1 MANTNVVEEIAFSA
15 AVETTKADE
24 TLKLLLNKL
33 IQIENKLLDISKK
46 PIKFGGGIA
55 GVVTDI
61 GKVQTAINNINNQLN
76 TNNTSWSTAI
86 SLVKDY
92 GKNIYEIGNK
102 TEILSKQINANNNWK
117 TVSCGGGHT
126 IALKNDNSLWCWG
139 QNDHRQIG
147 NGNNINQLTPIQIGT
162 STNWKMICGGGIYSL
177 ALKNDNTLWG
187 WGTNTYGQLGN
198 GLSGGDINIPTQ
210 SNINTDWFKIFASPN
225 GSSSMAIKN
234 NITLY
239 AWGYNANGQLGDG
252 TTIQRNSPVLINCPS
267 TLLNQE
273 FNNEALKIYP
283 NPVTSVLQIS
293 FKNEIYS
300 RYVGSDFT
308 KLDRV
313 DGVFLPP
320 TYENMFLEEE
330 IV

>member
-1 MANTNVVEEIAFSA
+1 
-15 AVETTKADE
+15 
-24 TLKLLLNKL
+24 
-33 IQIENKLLDISKK
+33 
-46 PIKFGGGIA
+46 
-55 GVVTDI
+55 
-61 GKVQTAINNINNQLN
+61 
-76 TNNTSWSTAI
+76 
-86 SLVKDY
+86 
-92 GKNIYEIGNK
+92 
-102 TEILSKQINANNNWK
+102 
-117 TVSCGGGHT
+117 
-126 IALKNDNSLWCWG
+126 
-139 QNDHRQIG
+139 
-147 NGNNINQLTPIQIGT
+147 
-162 STNWKMICGGGIYSL
+162 MICGGGIYSL

-283 NPVTSVLQIS
+283 NPFNNIIHIFV
-293 FKNEIYS
+293 KNENIASTNIFDIQGRKILTSSNNTIDTSHLKSGIYIIS
-300 RYVGSDFT
+300 IELSD
-308 KLDRV
+308 KKILSKKIIK
-313 DGVFLPP
+313 
-320 TYENMFLEEE
+320 N
-330 IV
+330 